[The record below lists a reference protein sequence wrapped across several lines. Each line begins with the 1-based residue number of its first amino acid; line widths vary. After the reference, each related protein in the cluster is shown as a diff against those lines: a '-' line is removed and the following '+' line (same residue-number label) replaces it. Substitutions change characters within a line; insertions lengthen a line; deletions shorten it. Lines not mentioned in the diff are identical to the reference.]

1 MATITGK
8 IKEYYILI
16 NRKKVFAPCRTERN
30 ETISW
35 FQANRAYLESR
46 FGDISKAE
54 LIERTID
61 IQSNINMDLNHIKY
75 MLTCTLPNVESP
87 DDEDK
92 YYITKT
98 KSTMPIITK
107 SFEDMAEGD
116 LLFENEFLAKRY
128 IQRHEKTLRALFKED
143 VINTIRAE
151 AVAEADVIMCRQNL
165 KNRKVE
171 DVI

>member
-1 MATITGK
+1 MAI

-35 FQANRAYLESR
+35 FQCNQAYLR
-46 FGDISKAE
+46 KQYGDISKAE
-54 LIERTID
+54 LIERVTTVE
-61 IQSNINMDLNHIKY
+61 SSINMDLNHVKY
-75 MLTCTLPNVESP
+75 MIIYTRP
-87 DDEDK
+87 DTDER

-98 KSTMPIITK
+98 KSGMPIVTE
-107 SFEDMAEGD
+107 SFDDMAEGD
-116 LLFENEFLAKRY
+116 LLFEKEFLAKNY
-128 IQRHEKTLRALFKED
+128 IKRHEKTLRALFKED
-143 VINTIRAE
+143 VIETIKTE
-151 AVAEADVIMCRQNL
+151 PVSEDVVIACRQKL

>member
-1 MATITGK
+1 MAI

-35 FQANRAYLESR
+35 FQCNQAYLR
-46 FGDISKAE
+46 KQYGDISKAE
-54 LIERTID
+54 LIELVTTVE
-61 IQSNINMDLNHIKY
+61 SSINMDLNHVKY
-75 MLTCTLPNVESP
+75 MIICTRP
-87 DDEDK
+87 DIDER

-98 KSTMPIITK
+98 KSGMPIVTE
-107 SFEDMAEGD
+107 SFDDMAEGD
-116 LLFENEFLAKRY
+116 LLFEKEFLAKNY
-128 IQRHEKTLRALFKED
+128 IKRHEKTLRALFKED
-143 VINTIRAE
+143 VIETIKTEPVSE
-151 AVAEADVIMCRQNL
+151 AVVIACRQKL